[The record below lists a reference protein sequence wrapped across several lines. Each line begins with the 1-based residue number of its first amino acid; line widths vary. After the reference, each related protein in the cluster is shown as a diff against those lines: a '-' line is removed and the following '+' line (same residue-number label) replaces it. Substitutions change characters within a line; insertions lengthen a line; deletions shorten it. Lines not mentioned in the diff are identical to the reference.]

1 MEQTEND
8 LSVEA
13 EQCFESGDIFYSLDH
28 KKSLRDAVKALV
40 QNQSGLAVI
49 ADNES
54 LLTHYSRMLISRL
67 RKLNKYQM
75 DIFSPTDT
83 KALLDRFNEMLASM
97 TMEEA
102 RKKPGNSKPI
112 TLLVVNDA
120 NAVDQEQWALLFRLL
135 IDFPGVNVR
144 LILFLNKTNW
154 PNYEDVLQPINR
166 QLHRWELTL
175 PSVSEATAL
184 LVAAKT
190 KGYEAQTK
198 QLLKTIG
205 FDDILTDRKKPESA
219 DMDDDI
225 EVARAMLL
233 EQTKAAKQKQA
244 DAGDLSKPDALPW
257 WKRIFIVLVLMLL
270 SAVAM
275 AYLYPDF
282 RAVIVDLVNSQYS
295 APEDKT
301 EPEKPLS
308 DVVSPDLTERTVDEV
323 DVADDQS
330 ITQET
335 DTITETLRDAIQ
347 EETDVTTSSA
357 IPNKEV
363 AAIVVEEI
371 AERASTA
378 VESEQVE
385 SLVDLSEPSTEQ
397 QVLTNLP
404 KDTFF
409 VQHSVV
415 TGKNRVEN
423 YFEKYPALKSAWVLP
438 ITANGEKAYAII
450 SGPFVSRE
458 QATEFTEDP
467 LVPADFWIWES
478 TQLRR
483 WCERNESCQLAV
495 N

>member
-8 LSVEA
+8 LSLEA
-13 EQCFESGDIFYSLDH
+13 EQCFESGDIFYSLDD
-28 KKSLRDAVKALV
+28 KKGLRYAIKALV

-83 KALLDRFNEMLASM
+83 TALLDRFNDMLASM

-102 RKKPGNSKPI
+102 RKKPINSKPI

-154 PNYEDVLQPINR
+154 PNYEDVLKPISR
-166 QLHRWELTL
+166 QIHRWNLSL
-175 PSVSEATAL
+175 PSVKQAAAL
-184 LVAAKT
+184 LVAAKN

-198 QLLKTIG
+198 QLLKIID
-205 FDDILTDRKKPESA
+205 FDDILTDRNKSEPA
-219 DMDDDI
+219 DAIDDI

-233 EQTKAAKQKQA
+233 EQTKAAKMNREDIA
-244 DAGDLSKPDALPW
+244 DGSESNASAW
-257 WKRIFIVLVLMLL
+257 WKRIFLVLLL
-270 SAVAM
+270 LFLSTVAM

-282 RAVIVDLVNSQYS
+282 RAKLLDLIGSQYS
-295 APEDKT
+295 LVE
-301 EPEKPLS
+301 EKKESQELLS
-308 DVVSPDLTERTVDEV
+308 DGTNSELPEPAVAGSRAAEAQEIPQTTGTLNEVATQDVDEN
-323 DVADDQS
+323 ADLIPS
-330 ITQET
+330 K
-335 DTITETLRDAIQ
+335 
-347 EETDVTTSSA
+347 
-357 IPNKEV
+357 IPNAEV
-363 AAIVVEEI
+363 KSLLGEAVVKPVNAMDSEGVEGVI
-371 AERASTA
+371 ALEKQS
-378 VESEQVE
+378 SEQKI
-385 SLVDLSEPSTEQ
+385 
-397 QVLTNLP
+397 LTNLP
-404 KDTFF
+404 DNTFF

-415 TGKNRVEN
+415 TGKNRRDI
-423 YFEKYPALKSAWVLP
+423 YFEKYPAIKDAWVLP
-438 ITANGEKAYAII
+438 ITADGEQAYAII
-450 SGPFVSRE
+450 SGPFATRE
-458 QATEFTEDP
+458 QATEFTESS

-483 WCERNESCQLAV
+483 WCERNESCQLTV